1 MMASGVDK
9 TGGKGG
15 GGLRRGREGGSST
28 QLHLLCFIP
37 LPDAH

>member
-15 GGLRRGREGGSST
+15 GVEAGAGRGVIYSVAPAL
-28 QLHLLCFIP
+28 LHSL
-37 LPDAH
+37 A